1 MRAQRMSMARRRVI
15 SVAGQDVQRGSGSQP
30 GNDGPPL
37 QRTAQTTVND
47 GQSSAVRMESSMRKE
62 SADIK
67 EFSKTGNK
75 AKIMEILT
83 DNKKF
88 QAHIKEID
96 IAFNNGLNISE
107 LTNIFYDDIDCK
119 TVESIDKA
127 LTDMNISGPIVE
139 EMLDQG
145 PNAKGCLDSG
155 PVINN
160 PNSRTWKR
168 IITGPKVANP
178 NSEEN
183 HAGSKRGTQNHAK
196 NEMNTTLK
204 KKKTE
209 TEVAE
214 VSRLMAIEFT
224 EKAMAARQYRQDQ

>member
-96 IAFNNGLNISE
+96 IALNNGPNFSE
-107 LTNIFYDDIDCK
+107 LTNIFDDNIDCRIG
-119 TVESIDKA
+119 EPADKA
-127 LTDMNISGPIVE
+127 LTDMNISGPVVE
-139 EMLDQG
+139 EMLGQG
-145 PNAKGCLDSG
+145 PKTKARLDSG
-155 PVINN
+155 PIINN
-160 PNSRTWKR
+160 LQSRTWKR
-168 IITGPKVANP
+168 INTGPKVAHP
-178 NSEEN
+178 SSEEN
-183 HAGSKRGTQNHAK
+183 HARTKRGAQDHAK

-214 VSRLMAIEFT
+214 VSRLMAMEFT
-224 EKAMAARQYRQDQ
+224 EKAVAARQHRQDQ

>member
-1 MRAQRMSMARRRVI
+1 MSMERRKVI
-15 SVAGQDVQRGSGSQP
+15 SVAGQEVQRER
-30 GNDGPPL
+30 GPQDNGGLLL
-37 QRTAQTTVND
+37 QHTTQTTVYD
-47 GQSSAVRMESSMRKE
+47 SPSTEVRMESSMRKE
-62 SADIK
+62 SANIED
-67 EFSKTGNK
+67 FSKSGDK
-75 AKIMEILT
+75 AKITEILT

-96 IAFNNGLNISE
+96 IALNNGPNISE
-107 LTNIFYDDIDCK
+107 LTNIFYDDIDCRI
-119 TVESIDKA
+119 VEPDEKA

-160 PNSRTWKR
+160 PNSKTWKR
-168 IITGPKVANP
+168 IITGPKVANL

-183 HAGSKRGTQNHAK
+183 HAGSKCGTQNHAK